1 MEDILV
7 DKRIIM
13 SIIAIVG
20 LELMEHIYL
29 CVYMSTIKAML
40 DILQTFLGVLG
51 VVSKIKYR

>member
-1 MEDILV
+1 MEDVLV

-29 CVYMSTIKAML
+29 YVYMSTITAIL
-40 DILQTFLGVLG
+40 DILQTFRDVLG